1 VLSRQQRGY
10 TMTDAGPG
18 LEYYFLFFNLNE
30 TGEKTPAEMQ
40 RKQTWFREAKFRQ
53 AVSAAVDRDAIVR
66 LVYQGRGA
74 PLWGLVAPGNRRW
87 GNEKLPH
94 PARSLGRARA
104 LLKEAGFSWNNGPNG
119 ESTLLDAEGKPVEF
133 SILTSS
139 SNANYPKMA
148 ALVQDDLGQLGMRV
162 QVVPLEFRS
171 LLDRIFQT
179 KQYDACLLGLVSG
192 DADPTAETNVWLSSG
207 GSHVWNPSQ
216 AHPATAWETEIDR
229 LMEQQLAA
237 PSYEQR
243 KKLYDRLQEILAEEQ
258 PMIFLASPDIL
269 VGAKNSIGN
278 FHPAVLEPYVLWNVE
293 QLYLKMG
300 TENATR

>member
-1 VLSRQQRGY
+1 
-10 TMTDAGPG
+10 
-18 LEYYFLFFNLNE
+18 
-30 TGEKTPAEMQ
+30 MQ
-40 RKQTWFREAKFRQ
+40 
-53 AVSAAVDRDAIVR
+53 II
-66 LVYQGRGA
+66 
-74 PLWGLVAPGNRRW
+74 
-87 GNEKLPH
+87 H
-94 PARSLGRARA
+94 
-104 LLKEAGFSWNNGPNG
+104 
-119 ESTLLDAEGKPVEF
+119 
-133 SILTSS
+133 
-139 SNANYPKMA
+139 PKMA